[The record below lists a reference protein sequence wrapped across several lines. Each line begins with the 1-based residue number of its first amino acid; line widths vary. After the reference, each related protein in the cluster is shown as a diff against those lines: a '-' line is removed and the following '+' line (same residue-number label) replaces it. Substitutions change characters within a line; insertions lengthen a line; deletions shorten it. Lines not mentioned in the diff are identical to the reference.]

1 MPTIVDFP
9 TVVKDALAIFG
20 DVFDTEPARHHFAEY
35 LTGLMVAEHKTVSGI
50 NREFAVTTDQ
60 SCLNRWLTEV
70 AWDVKA
76 LNDRRLEWLQ
86 GDPKTRYSARGVIAI
101 DNTLVDHT
109 GKLIEDVGWFWDH
122 ANERYIIA
130 HDYLIS
136 NYVCP
141 SGAHY
146 PIEWRRFKK
155 RDACAAS
162 AFKDHTQLCIE
173 LIDDVIT
180 RGIPGDFTFDSYFTS
195 AKVLNHIQGTKRAY
209 VGDMKLNRKVVYD
222 GREQSLQAVARQI
235 PWQAKKPVRV
245 GNRRYWYF
253 SKQIRIP
260 DITHPVRIVLFWKER
275 DDAEASKALV
285 SNRLWWEVIRMVLV
299 YRHRWTGTETFH
311 RDGKQELGLGDCQV
325 RNGEGQTRHVYLVSA
340 AYSLLMRSL
349 HQSRPQDWA
358 RTMLTTIGEACRAV
372 KAETLARMIDW
383 VVEKLTIDHW
393 SSADIKAVLAYS

>member
-1 MPTIVDFP
+1 MPAIVDFP

-35 LTGLMVAEHKTVSGI
+35 LTGLIVADHKTVSGI

-70 AWDVKA
+70 EWDVKA

-122 ANERYIIA
+122 ANDRYVIA

-162 AFKDHTQLCIE
+162 EFKAHTQLCIE
-173 LIDDVIT
+173 LIDDAMT
-180 RGIPGDFTFDSYFTS
+180 RGIPGAFTFDSYFTS

-209 VGDMKLNRKVVYD
+209 VGDMKLNRTVVYD

-253 SKQIRIP
+253 SKQMRIP
-260 DITHPVRIVLFWKER
+260 DLTHPVRIVLFWKER
-275 DDAEASKALV
+275 DDAEASKALG

-349 HQSRPQDWA
+349 HESRPQDWA

>member
-1 MPTIVDFP
+1 MPTIVGFP

-50 NREFAVTTDQ
+50 NRAFAVTTDQ

-76 LNDRRLEWLQ
+76 LNDRQLEWLQ

-109 GKLIEDVGWFWDH
+109 GKLIEDVGWFWDY
-122 ANERYIIA
+122 ANERYVIA

-141 SGAHY
+141 SRAHY

-173 LIDDVIT
+173 LIDDAIA

-195 AKVLNHIQGTKRAY
+195 AKVLNHIESTKRAY
-209 VGDMKLNRKVVYD
+209 AGDLKLNRKVVYE

-245 GNRRYWYF
+245 GSRRYWYF
-253 SKQIRIP
+253 SKQMRLP
-260 DITHPVRIVLFWKER
+260 DVKHPVRIVLFWKER
-275 DDAEASKALV
+275 DEAEASKALV
-285 SNRLWWEVIRMVLV
+285 SNRLGWEVIRMVLV

-340 AYSLLMRSL
+340 AYSLLMHSL
-349 HQSRPQDWA
+349 HQNRPQNWA

-372 KAETLARMIDW
+372 KAETLERMIDW

-393 SSADIKAVLAYS
+393 SSADIKAVLVYS